1 MPAMNV
7 AISIAA
13 FVVAYSSLF
22 VVEMFLMVRAIRKGP
37 GQIHPAPDFI
47 TAAPGIVPDAHP
59 AE

>member
-1 MPAMNV
+1 MDV

-13 FVVAYSSLF
+13 FVIAYSSLF

-37 GQIHPAPDFI
+37 GQTHPAPIFATPI
-47 TAAPGIVPDAHP
+47 PGLPPAAQP